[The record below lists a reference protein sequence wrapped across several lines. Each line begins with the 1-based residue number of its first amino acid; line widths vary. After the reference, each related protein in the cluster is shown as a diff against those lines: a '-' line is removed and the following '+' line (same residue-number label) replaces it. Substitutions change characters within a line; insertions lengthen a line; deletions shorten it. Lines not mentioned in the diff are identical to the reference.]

1 MRLAAALWWQAL
13 LLRQCFTLITITSAG
28 AGHGGSGGGSS
39 GNTPSS
45 NVQRQLL
52 LGVASLTPNAG
63 PQAVSGV
70 PKQLQSLRT
79 AVVSNMA
86 VAAAARRRGHGRALL
101 AACERAAAQQGYAAV
116 ALLVHE
122 YNEPARR

>member
-13 LLRQCFTLITITSAG
+13 LLRQRFTLITIASAG
-28 AGHGGSGGGSS
+28 AGHGGSGGSN
-39 GNTPSS
+39 GNTPHSEGP
-45 NVQRQLL
+45 QQLL

-63 PQAVSGV
+63 PQAVSGL
-70 PKQLQSLRT
+70 PKQLQSLCT

-101 AACERAAAQQGYAAV
+101 AACEREAAQQGYAAV